1 MSLYQGGK
9 SWYYDV
15 EYRGE
20 RYKRVPTGQG
30 RREVTINQELAF
42 LKNPFTQA
50 IPWGQATENPVKQV
64 RLFRDDNARVRFL
77 TEGGEARLL
86 ACGNA
91 QPHPLVI
98 SALQTELRKSALL
111 SRRWTNI
118 DFRNRLIKV
127 EAASTKIMKRAAC

>member
-42 LKNPFTQA
+42 LKNPVTQA
-50 IPWGQATENPVKQV
+50 ILWGQATENPVKQV